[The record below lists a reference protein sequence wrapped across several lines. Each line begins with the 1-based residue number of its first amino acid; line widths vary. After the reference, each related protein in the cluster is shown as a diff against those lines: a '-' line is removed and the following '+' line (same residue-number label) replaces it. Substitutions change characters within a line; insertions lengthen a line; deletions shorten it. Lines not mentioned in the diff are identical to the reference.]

1 MRMIRLKL
9 KNFASIWTGMNKTEI
24 DIDFTRCKNR
34 IILITGENG
43 TGKTSLLSQMNPFP
57 NLIAT
62 DIRATENLILEGKD
76 GYKLFILEHN
86 GDVYVCEHYYR
97 ASKDKHI
104 TACSFKKNGKEL
116 NPNGTVRGFY
126 EVISVELGLDPSFLK
141 IIRLGPNMTDIIA
154 MKASERK
161 EFISTFL
168 SEVGIFTTLF
178 KTAKEESN
186 YVKTQLK
193 IITSQYDDIADF
205 EDLKS
210 VINTNNLLMEQL
222 NEKKTELERK
232 QYGIEAEIK
241 EKVIPDDT
249 LIKYEDDYRN
259 NLTLFK
265 MIDSISIPIATL
277 RKNWDGINIEYQK
290 KLSESEHLNSDQKRI
305 AGELVRYDDKITDL
319 TNKLALISA
328 RDSVENIDEVINKTE
343 SQLIELEN
351 EVKFD
356 VKKDKAT
363 YLQIYKFWQDIRK
376 LIDVFFEEDR
386 TVIQLIK
393 DNASGKKLEN
403 IVESVLK
410 AMDKKLNKLSE
421 KIGVAKTL
429 GNAEDTSAMV
439 LFIPERCR
447 IFHECPYYLNL
458 SADLNGN
465 KKKKSVKD
473 LEEEFDLYDRAKAQ
487 MNIISMIL
495 KIYDMMSALTDEVM
509 VLPCSKEEI
518 MLFVLNHKVDEYNG
532 YEEIVHDFINQ
543 AEIKERI
550 AECNDI
556 ITKLKLERA
565 TLASSGNYEFI
576 QASLDE
582 AKRDRDAK
590 DEELKAIKKNI
601 AQLSSELMN
610 ILSEKESLS
619 GYIKYLDEYD
629 SNRMYYDS
637 IKKNHEAA
645 LHSNEVKYEL
655 MNRLS
660 DVTQKIKDLMFE
672 INRLKKETK
681 ENEYKFIRKDELK
694 KQKETLEERFEWVEL
709 VKESLSSTKGIP
721 LIFIQLYLKNIQIM
735 ANDIIHEMF
744 DKDISLLNFNITE
757 KEFTIPYVTNGIE
770 VKDVSYASQG
780 ERTTIVIA
788 LSFAILQ
795 QFLSKYNILLLD
807 EMDGPLYKENKKK
820 FVGIVEKEMDRIS
833 CEQAVLIT
841 HNDLF
846 ENYPVDL
853 IITSPIEVGFNKAN
867 IIWEV

>member
-76 GYKLFILEHN
+76 GYKLFVLEHN
-86 GDVYVCEHYYR
+86 NDTYVCEHYYR

-104 TACSFKKNGKEL
+104 TSCSFKKNGKEL

-126 EVISVELGLDPSFLK
+126 EIISVELGLDPSFLK

-193 IITSQYDDIADF
+193 IITSQYDEIADF

-210 VINTNNLLMEQL
+210 VINNNNLLMDQL
-222 NEKKTELERK
+222 TNKKTELERK

-241 EKVIPDDT
+241 EKVIPDDV

-259 NLTLFK
+259 NLPLFK
-265 MIDSISIPIATL
+265 MLSSINVPVVAL
-277 RKNWDGINIEYQK
+277 RKQWDEINIKYQK
-290 KLSESEHLNSDQKRI
+290 KLSEVEHLNSDQKRI
-305 AGELVRYDDKITDL
+305 AGELVRCEDIITDL
-319 TNKLALISA
+319 TNKLSLISA
-328 RDSVENIDEVINKTE
+328 RDSVESIDEVINKTE
-343 SQLIELEN
+343 SQLNELEN
-351 EVKFD
+351 DIKFE
-356 VKKDKAT
+356 VKKDKET
-363 YLQIYKFWQDIRK
+363 YLRIYNYWQDIRK
-376 LIDVFFEEDR
+376 LIDAFFEEDR
-386 TVIQLIK
+386 SVIQLIREHG
-393 DNASGKKLEN
+393 SGKKLEN
-403 IVESVLK
+403 VVDYLLK
-410 AMDKKLNKLSE
+410 TFDKKLNKLSE

-429 GNAEDTSAMV
+429 GSVDDSSAMV
-439 LFIPERCR
+439 LFIPEGCR
-447 IFHECPYYLNL
+447 RFHECPYYLNL
-458 SADLNGN
+458 SADLNSS

-473 LEEEFDLYDRAKAQ
+473 LEEEFDLYERAKSQ
-487 MNIISMIL
+487 MNIIHNIL
-495 KIYDMMSALTDEVM
+495 KIYDMMSALTNEVM
-509 VLPCSKEEI
+509 VLPCNKEQM
-518 MLFVLNHKVDEYNG
+518 MLFVLNHKVDEYNE
-532 YEEIVHDFINQ
+532 YEEILHDYINQ

-550 AECNDI
+550 AEHNETI
-556 ITKLKLERA
+556 NKLKLERA
-565 TLASSGNYEFI
+565 TLLSSGNYQFI
-576 QASLDE
+576 ESSLETANLDKE
-582 AKRDRDAK
+582 TK
-590 DEELKAIKKNI
+590 ENELKDVKRNI
-601 AQLSSELMN
+601 ERLNSELLTT
-610 ILSEKESLS
+610 LSEKESLA

-637 IKKNHEAA
+637 IKRNHEAA
-645 LHSNEVKYEL
+645 IHSNEVKYDL
-655 MNRLS
+655 MNKLT
-660 DVTQKIKDLMFE
+660 DVTQKLKDINFE
-672 INRLKKETK
+672 INRLKKEIK

-694 KQKETLEERFEWVEL
+694 KQKGTLEERFEWVEL
-709 VKESLSSTKGIP
+709 IKESLSSTKGIP

-757 KEFTIPYVTNGIE
+757 KEFTIPYITNGIE

-820 FVGIVEKEMDRIS
+820 FVGIVEKEMDRIN

-853 IITSPIEVGFNKAN
+853 VITSPIEVGFNRAN